1 MQNLLLLLSACVSSK
16 HVETFLE
23 EDANGRVALNDSAA
37 EDAFKNAI
45 HELGLRTL
53 NNLDRVSVP
62 RRLGSPGSSASSDNV
77 PGRSDIG
84 APQSP
89 PGSQQ
94 RAPPAAPT
102 ATPRVFRPEEKTQQ
116 PDTQQRNP
124 PAAPTAIPHVLPS
137 EEKTQQPDTQQPE
150 NHDCCGACFE
160 EKDLTAHFDCGDGS
174 ETAIKHGLCDDCSSK
189 WILGNPTGT
198 ELRTCPT
205 CRQSLSKKS
214 PLYEQA
220 TQLRVNPNLERRDV
234 RRDRDEWRWALF
246 VEDDG
251 REIRRWIRWV
261 EDDDVGDD
269 IFREAIL
276 EQRQGFI
283 RSGVRRIR
291 SGIRS
296 GIRNIRSGIRSGDL
310 GA

>member
-116 PDTQQRNP
+116 PDTQQPDR
-124 PAAPTAIPHVLPS
+124 PATPTAIPHVLPS
-137 EEKTQQPDTQQPE
+137 EEKTQQPE
-150 NHDCCGACFE
+150 NHGLCGICYCVT
-160 EKDLTAHFDCGDGS
+160 DLTAHFDCGDGS
-174 ETAIKHGLCDDCSSK
+174 ETSIKHCMCDDCSK
-189 WILGNPTGT
+189 KLILGNPPG
-198 ELRTCPT
+198 RVPTCPF
-205 CRQSLSKKS
+205 CRQSLSTKS
-214 PLYEQA
+214 PLYQQA
-220 TQLRVNPNLERRDV
+220 TRRDV
-234 RRDRDEWRWALF
+234 DRDIRDEEWEERWDDIFREWEERWRLF
-246 VEDDG
+246 L
-251 REIRRWIRWV
+251 
-261 EDDDVGDD
+261 EDDDVGRD
-269 IFREAIL
+269 IFRNAIL
-276 EQRQGFI
+276 EQLQRREERRDVDRDEEI
-283 RSGVRRIR
+283 RLFRAI
-291 SGIRS
+291 
-296 GIRNIRSGIRSGDL
+296 N
-310 GA
+310 